1 MRKEYLVFG
10 GLLALML
17 ALFAYETSSTYVH
30 RGMGGMH
37 GEMEPWMWDMHS
49 RMMAPS
55 IAGFTWTFWVFLILL
70 IGFIYLL
77 VREGRDGREDAV
89 EVLKKRYARGEI
101 TREEYLQAFKDLK
114 EK

>member
-1 MRKEYLVFG
+1 MRKEYLIFG

-17 ALFAYETSSTYVH
+17 ILFAYETSSTYIH
-30 RGMGGMH
+30 RGMEGMH
-37 GEMEPWMWDMHS
+37 SGMEPWMWDMHS
-49 RMMAPS
+49 RMMGPS
-55 IAGFTWTFWVFLILL
+55 VAGFTWTFWVFLILL

-77 VREGRDGREDAV
+77 IREGRDDPV